1 MQEEGDGDGGHD
13 RDRGLGQKMGDL
25 GGRADWLD
33 PKPDVI
39 ALLPQLKARG
49 ARTTQ
54 PKSPA
59 STRLSR
65 PWRRENAA

>member
-1 MQEEGDGDGGHD
+1 MAAATTAIGVWD
-13 RDRGLGQKMGDL
+13 RRWATS

-39 ALLPQLKARG
+39 ALVPQLKARG

-54 PKSPA
+54 P
-59 STRLSR
+59 
-65 PWRRENAA
+65 

>member
-25 GGRADWLD
+25 GGRADWVD
-33 PKPDVI
+33 PKSDVI
-39 ALLPQLKARG
+39 ALLPRLKARG

-54 PKSPA
+54 P
-59 STRLSR
+59 
-65 PWRRENAA
+65 